1 MLLKATARCAAATV
15 WFCLPVGL
23 LPGDGREPWAGAR
36 RAHLCGEHG
45 PADPTAAELPAS
57 ASVLL
62 NVLHFV
68 LFLTHGIIYPDLKP
82 AFLLSFLY
90 FVCLYC
96 VFGAERLIRS

>member
-15 WFCLPVGL
+15 WFCLLVGL

-36 RAHLCGEHG
+36 SRLCGDHRT
-45 PADPTAAELPAS
+45 ADPTAAELPAS

-68 LFLTHGIIYPDLKP
+68 LFLIHGIIYPHLKP

-96 VFGAERLIRS
+96 VFGAERLIES